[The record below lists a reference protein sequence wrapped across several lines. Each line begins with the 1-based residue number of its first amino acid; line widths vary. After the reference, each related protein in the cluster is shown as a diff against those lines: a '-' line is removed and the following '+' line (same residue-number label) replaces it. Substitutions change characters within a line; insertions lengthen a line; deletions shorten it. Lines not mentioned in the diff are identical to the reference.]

1 MARINRRE
9 MMATLG
15 TVPVAV
21 AASANAAAA
30 PPAQVGKNAIPFDGQ
45 DFRKT
50 RDILVAA
57 HPLEAEKFQRL
68 SDPRTRDE
76 YLKAVSQVVQYLST
90 DAYARAAF
98 LESADAATLTLL
110 YNANAARLEP
120 LLGKIDGRT
129 REGRLAKVVHAAEL
143 FAGAS
148 GTDRSHFTTGEG
160 GNRTQDMAELVDSSS
175 SSSCS
180 GCDVGG
186 LLLGCCIIHFW
197 GWTSGGCC

>member
-21 AASANAAAA
+21 AATANAAVA
-30 PPAQVGKNAIPFDGQ
+30 PGQAGKNAIPFDGQ

-57 HPLEAEKFQRL
+57 HPLEPEKFKRL
-68 SDPRTRDE
+68 SDPRTRNE

-110 YNANAARLEP
+110 YNANASRLEP
-120 LLGKIDGRT
+120 LFGKIDGRT
-129 REGRLAKVVHAAEL
+129 REGRLAKIVHAAEL

-148 GTDRSHFTTGEG
+148 GTDRSHFSTGDAT
-160 GNRTQDMAELVDSSS
+160 NSPQLAAELESSSS

-186 LLLGCCIIHFW
+186 TLLGCCIIHFW